1 MNKIISRAVLII
13 EILLAFFFS
22 AIIIDTAIT
31 YSNSTE
37 AISTEKIINLIALL
51 SAIVFPLA
59 AHIMIRIKHRSN
71 TPEGEILPFL
81 FLSTTLECIS
91 FLPTYYIDTGV
102 LLLDPILINV
112 LIRFSFLSNALIF
125 LYVALLLMGVNNNNY
140 LSYFVISMLLALI
153 LSIIAPNSSAIQAAG
168 SNFGSDYDVYFNY
181 AIALITLASL
191 VTFIGA
197 ATKDKMRHSIE
208 RCITYVLMV
217 VGNYGIFTRSHM
229 GVTAAATVILI
240 IGCIMLMMTSK
251 ESF

>member
-81 FLSTTLECIS
+81 FLSCESIQSLLRHQSLLHRILLHVRLFLYIS
-91 FLPTYYIDTGV
+91 FQSP
-102 LLLDPILINV
+102 
-112 LIRFSFLSNALIF
+112 R
-125 LYVALLLMGVNNNNY
+125 
-140 LSYFVISMLLALI
+140 
-153 LSIIAPNSSAIQAAG
+153 
-168 SNFGSDYDVYFNY
+168 
-181 AIALITLASL
+181 
-191 VTFIGA
+191 
-197 ATKDKMRHSIE
+197 
-208 RCITYVLMV
+208 
-217 VGNYGIFTRSHM
+217 
-229 GVTAAATVILI
+229 
-240 IGCIMLMMTSK
+240 
-251 ESF
+251 